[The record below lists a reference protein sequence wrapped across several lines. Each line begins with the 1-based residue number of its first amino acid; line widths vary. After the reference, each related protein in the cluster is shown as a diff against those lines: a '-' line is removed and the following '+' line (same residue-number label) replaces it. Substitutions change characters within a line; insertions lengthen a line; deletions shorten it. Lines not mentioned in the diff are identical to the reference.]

1 MVSEAG
7 QSDRYFVGLLTV
19 ALAPFFAVKQSEDI
33 GWIYLG
39 CRRDDCQ
46 MQKGFRRVRKIAKSD
61 YELRHVCPSTWNNP
75 ASIERIFMKFGI

>member
-1 MVSEAG
+1 MVSDAG

-19 ALAPFFAVKQSEDI
+19 VLAPFFAVKQSEDS

-46 MQKGFRRVRKIAKSD
+46 TQKGLVRFRKIAES
-61 YELRHVCPSTWNNP
+61 YYLLRHVCQS
-75 ASIERIFMKFGI
+75 A